1 MLLFGTPRMTAVA
14 SHEKP
19 RRPHK
24 AKAKASHH
32 ADDDVR
38 ADVADAAVVDEDD
51 ATRGDWLFKQDDLVL
66 GPVTAIVLVDKIKKG
81 ELSGDTPIARDG
93 AAFRPMKL
101 VRLFREAWQAIEEEK
116 RLAAEER
123 AFQGAV
129 TRARLGRVVV
139 VLLMIAVPAAAAA
152 VAARQLM
159 VLRPWDDTPVW
170 VAKVPPL
177 VDLPQKPIEVK
188 KVDPAAVVASATP
201 AGDEDEPDDPS
212 APRDPSRPRKP
223 KVKSGDP
230 KNPTTTAATPEPAT
244 PAAVES
250 LTNAQAVAPLKD
262 IQGDL
267 KTCFKAEIDSN
278 PDMPAQVVL
287 SYTITEEGKAI
298 NVNLDARELR
308 GRPVVG
314 CVQKAV
320 GGVRWPRFTGERKN
334 VSVPFK
340 LGKPKPT
347 GK

>member
-1 MLLFGTPRMTAVA
+1 MTAVA

-24 AKAKASHH
+24 AKARASHP

-38 ADVADAAVVDEDD
+38 TDVADTAVVDEDD

-81 ELSGDTPIARDG
+81 ELGGDTPIARDG

-101 VRLFREAWQAIEEEK
+101 VRLFREAWQAVEEEK

-123 AFQGAV
+123 AWQGAV

-139 VLLMIAVPAAAAA
+139 VLLMIAVPAAGAA

-159 VLRPWDDTPVW
+159 VLRPWDDTPLW

-188 KVDPAAVVASATP
+188 KVDAAAVVAAAAVP
-201 AGDEDEPDDPS
+201 GDDGDEPDDPS
-212 APRDPSRPRKP
+212 TPRDPSRPRKP
-223 KVKSGDP
+223 KVKAGDP
-230 KNPTTTAATPEPAT
+230 KNPATTTAATPEVAT

-250 LTNAQAVAPLKD
+250 LTNAQAVAPLKE

-267 KTCFKAEIDSN
+267 KSCFKAEIDSN

-320 GGVRWPRFTGERKN
+320 GTVRWPRFSGERKN

-340 LGKPKPT
+340 LGKPKPP